1 MIWTRES
8 VSRWTDT
15 PEGLSRDLLD
25 RHCNYVA
32 KILRRDYDWWHVNEG
47 YEGTGK
53 STGSIH
59 TATRIAGDLFDLNE
73 HVVYDAEEL
82 LRLIDDCPRYGSIIL
97 DEAGE
102 AAFSREW
109 NSEMNKAI
117 VKGSQQM
124 RDRNLN
130 VIFNLPALELLDSA
144 LRRRFRT
151 LVIYEAPQFVRGR
164 SMWHVPVYNRYGKKS
179 DPFWDLRFVY
189 YMRDLPPSKREAYVA
204 IKTRRGQE
212 RVARYLEQV
221 EAARERNVDVEPRDI
236 VEKILKLSGED
247 RTRLI
252 NSRGNW
258 SRDRIKY
265 EYDLPDNVARTVVAG
280 LDLEAQK
287 AQK

>member
-1 MIWTRES
+1 MWTEASIERVIGAPKQMS
-8 VSRWTDT
+8 
-15 PEGLSRDLLD
+15 GDLLD
-25 RHCNYVA
+25 RHCSFVRRV
-32 KILRRDYDWWHVNEG
+32 LRNDFDWWHCNEG

-59 TATRIAGDLFDLNE
+59 TARRIAGDLFDINE

-109 NSEMNKAI
+109 NSEMNRAI

-130 VIFNLPALELLDSA
+130 VLFNLPALELLDSA

-151 LVIYEAPQFVRGR
+151 LVIYEAPQFIRGR
-164 SMWHVPVYNRYGKKS
+164 SMWHVPSINRYGKKS
-179 DPFWDLRFVY
+179 EPFWDLHFVY
-189 YMRDLPPSKREAYVA
+189 YMRPLPPRLREDYVA
-204 IKTRRGQE
+204 IKTKRGQE

-221 EAARERNVDVEPRDI
+221 ERARQKNVDLDPKDI
-236 VEKILKLSGED
+236 VEKIRKMPQEERSKLLS
-247 RTRLI
+247 TR
-252 NSRGNW
+252 GTW
-258 SRDRIKY
+258 SKDRIRY
-265 EYDLPDNVARTVVAG
+265 EFSLPDNLARAVASG
-280 LDLEAQK
+280 LSMEAEE
-287 AQK
+287 A

>member
-1 MIWTRES
+1 MIWTEADVQR
-8 VSRWTDT
+8 VVRT

-25 RHCNYVA
+25 RHCNYVR
-32 KILRRDYDWWHVNEG
+32 KVLRNDYDWWHCNEG

-59 TATRIAGDLFDLNE
+59 TARRIAGDLFDVNE

-109 NSEMNKAI
+109 NTEMNRAI

-130 VIFNLPALELLDSA
+130 VLFNLPALELLDSA

-164 SMWHVPVYNRYGKKS
+164 SMWHAPSINRYGKKS
-179 DPFWDLRFVY
+179 EPFWDLQFVY
-189 YMRDLPPSKREAYVA
+189 YMRPLPPRLREDYVA
-204 IKTRRGQE
+204 IKTKRGQE
-212 RVARYLEQV
+212 RVARYIEQV
-221 EAARERNVDVEPRDI
+221 ERARKKNQDIDPRDI
-236 VEKILKLSGED
+236 VEKIRKMPKAERDKLLS
-247 RTRLI
+247 TR
-252 NSRGNW
+252 GTW
-258 SRDRIKY
+258 SKDRIRY
-265 EYDLPDNVARTVVAG
+265 EFSLPDNLARAVASG
-280 LDLEAQK
+280 LSMEAEE
-287 AQK
+287 A

>member
-1 MIWTRES
+1 MWTEASIERVIGAPKQMS
-8 VSRWTDT
+8 
-15 PEGLSRDLLD
+15 GDLLD
-25 RHCNYVA
+25 RHCNYVR
-32 KILRRDYDWWHVNEG
+32 KVLRNDFDWWHCNEG

-59 TATRIAGDLFDLNE
+59 TARRIAGDLFRIKE

-109 NSEMNKAI
+109 NSEMNRAI

-151 LVIYEAPQFVRGR
+151 LVIDEAPQFVRGR
-164 SMWHVPVYNRYGKKS
+164 SMWHAPSYNRYGKKS

-189 YMRDLPPSKREAYVA
+189 YMRPLPPRIREDYVA
-204 IKTRRGQE
+204 IKTKRGQE

-221 EAARERNVDVEPRDI
+221 ERARQKNQDIDPKDI
-236 VEKILKLSGED
+236 VEKIRKMPQEERSKLLS
-247 RTRLI
+247 TR
-252 NSRGNW
+252 GTW
-258 SRDRIKY
+258 SKDRIRY
-265 EYDLPDNVARTVVAG
+265 EFSLPDNLARAVASG
-280 LDLEAQK
+280 LSMEAEE
-287 AQK
+287 A

>member
-1 MIWTRES
+1 MIWTES
-8 VSRWTDT
+8 DVQRVVGT

-25 RHCNYVA
+25 RHCNYVR
-32 KILRRDYDWWHVNEG
+32 KVLRNDFDWWHCNEG

-59 TATRIAGDLFDLNE
+59 TARRIAGDLFDVNE

-109 NSEMNKAI
+109 NTEMNKAI

-164 SMWHVPVYNRYGKKS
+164 SMWHAPSINRYGKNQNRS
-179 DPFWDLRFVY
+179 GTCISCTICGPCHRGCARTTW
-189 YMRDLPPSKREAYVA
+189 PSKPS
-204 IKTRRGQE
+204 G
-212 RVARYLEQV
+212 ARS
-221 EAARERNVDVEPRDI
+221 AWRDTW
-236 VEKILKLSGED
+236 SRWSAQGR
-247 RTRLI
+247 RTRT
-252 NSRGNW
+252 STPRH
-258 SRDRIKY
+258 R
-265 EYDLPDNVARTVVAG
+265 
-280 LDLEAQK
+280 
-287 AQK
+287 

>member
-1 MIWTRES
+1 MIWTEADVQR
-8 VSRWTDT
+8 VVGT

-25 RHCNYVA
+25 RHCNYVR
-32 KILRRDYDWWHVNEG
+32 KVLRNDFDWWHCNEG

-59 TATRIAGDLFDLNE
+59 TARRIAGDLFDVNE

-109 NSEMNKAI
+109 NTEMNRAI

-130 VIFNLPALELLDSA
+130 VLFNLPALELLDSA

-164 SMWHVPVYNRYGKKS
+164 SLGHAPSSIRYGKKS
-179 DPFWDLRFVY
+179 VPFWDLQFVY
-189 YMRDLPPSKREAYVA
+189 YMRPLPPRLREDYVA
-204 IKTRRGQE
+204 IKTKRGQE
-212 RVARYLEQV
+212 RVARYIEQV
-221 EAARERNVDVEPRDI
+221 ERARKKNQDIDPRDI
-236 VEKILKLSGED
+236 VEKIRKMPKAERDKLLS
-247 RTRLI
+247 TR
-252 NSRGNW
+252 GTW
-258 SRDRIKY
+258 SKDRIRY
-265 EYDLPDNVARTVVAG
+265 EFSLPDNLARAVASG
-280 LDLEAQK
+280 LSMEAEE
-287 AQK
+287 A

>member
-1 MIWTRES
+1 MWTEASIERVIGGPKQMS
-8 VSRWTDT
+8 
-15 PEGLSRDLLD
+15 GDLLD
-25 RHCNYVA
+25 RHCNFVRRV
-32 KILRRDYDWWHVNEG
+32 LRNDFDWWHCNEG

-59 TATRIAGDLFDLNE
+59 TARRIAGDLFRIKE

-130 VIFNLPALELLDSA
+130 VIMNLPSMDLLDSA

-151 LVIYEAPQFVRGR
+151 LVIYEAPRFVRGR
-164 SMWHVPVYNRYGKKS
+164 SMWHAPVRNRYGKKT
-179 DPFWDLRFVY
+179 DPFWELKFVY
-189 YMRDLPPSKREAYVA
+189 YMLPLPPAVREEYIR
-204 IKTRRGQE
+204 IKTKRGQE

-221 EAARERNVDVEPRDI
+221 EKARQKNVDVDPRDI
-236 VEKILKLSGED
+236 VEKIRKLPVEKQASLLS
-247 RTRLI
+247 TR
-252 NSRGNW
+252 GTW
-258 SRDRIKY
+258 SRDRIRY
-265 EYDLPDNVARTVVAG
+265 EYDLRENIARAVVAG
-280 LDLEAQK
+280 LSMETSEES
-287 AQK
+287 